1 MLLIAIL
8 VVTFFLSVAFRFFLV
23 LYAEGFIKK
32 GSLDVKLL
40 KQIFWL
46 VWVVLVTI
54 GLIPFAIAPIVVG
67 DFPRDKYRSQ
77 LCLAVPTSEDEKGS
91 SHSFLQPQF
100 SMGLMAFYMVRFV
113 HQVKTY
119 AYGQCPRGKMSS
131 IGKYQRNV
139 IDLNA
144 TFIIALVLHCF
155 TFVIKFLRQPTKN
168 LDNSDAFF
176 VNFIVFDGFIYL
188 LSCCVI
194 LHARG
199 QEIPDRKDAAVDVE
213 FYVTKPRVLQ
223 PRRPDHLWSQ
233 CSNQTNFPKNNLETP
248 EGPDRLK
255 YPKERANQ
263 VGSKMSK
270 PALKKPD
277 NFLASFQDFK
287 LRPKSCDRFWIRRR
301 IVENKTHPIVTIY
314 NSKAGLKIRAR
325 DDSFKTDQAKL
336 KKKDSEIPPI
346 DFICSEDNPNAI
358 IEYPS
363 KVLLVQVQSSE
374 ANSEKFKRTS
384 GKDSKQRHR
393 FSYLS
398 KELTFGTKLN
408 PNDQ

>member
-1 MLLIAIL
+1 
-8 VVTFFLSVAFRFFLV
+8 
-23 LYAEGFIKK
+23 
-32 GSLDVKLL
+32 
-40 KQIFWL
+40 
-46 VWVVLVTI
+46 
-54 GLIPFAIAPIVVG
+54 
-67 DFPRDKYRSQ
+67 
-77 LCLAVPTSEDEKGS
+77 
-91 SHSFLQPQF
+91 
-100 SMGLMAFYMVRFV
+100 
-113 HQVKTY
+113 
-119 AYGQCPRGKMSS
+119 
-131 IGKYQRNV
+131 
-139 IDLNA
+139 
-144 TFIIALVLHCF
+144 
-155 TFVIKFLRQPTKN
+155 
-168 LDNSDAFF
+168 
-176 VNFIVFDGFIYL
+176 
-188 LSCCVI
+188 
-194 LHARG
+194 
-199 QEIPDRKDAAVDVE
+199 
-213 FYVTKPRVLQ
+213 
-223 PRRPDHLWSQ
+223 
-233 CSNQTNFPKNNLETP
+233 
-248 EGPDRLK
+248 
-255 YPKERANQ
+255 
-263 VGSKMSK
+263 MSK